1 MIHAPGPSSTL
12 KEVFTVLDVAGAA
25 ASALRLQ
32 RLPRC
37 DGQRVL
43 TLPGYGFDDV
53 SLLALR
59 VQLRA
64 LGAEATGWGLGINFG
79 QVGKL
84 LPRVSARVREAAGA
98 AGGPVALIGWS
109 LGGYLAR
116 EVARDQPALV
126 SRVITLGSPLRGG
139 PRYTVVRSVYES
151 LGYDLDHLD
160 AQIQAR
166 QQERPLQVPVTAV
179 YSKRDGI
186 VAWRACIDEVESVTE
201 HVAVKATHL
210 GLCYAPAVLEVIAD
224 RLAADLDDEFV
235 TTAATDR
242 RSAQSSATD

>member
-43 TLPGYGFDDV
+43 TLPGYGFDDL

-59 VQLRA
+59 MQLRA
-64 LGAEATGWGLGINFG
+64 LGADASGWGLGINLG

-84 LPRVSARVREAAGA
+84 LPRLGARVRELAAA
-98 AGGPVALIGWS
+98 AQSPVSLIGWS

-116 EVARDQPALV
+116 EVARDQPELI

-139 PRYTVVRSVYES
+139 PRYTVVRSVYER
-151 LGYDLDHLD
+151 LGYDLEQLD

-166 QQERPLQVPVTAV
+166 QQQRALAVPVTAV

-186 VAWRACIDEVESVTE
+186 VAWRACIDEVEPVTE

-210 GLCYAPAVLEVIAD
+210 GLCYAPAVLEVVAE
-224 RLAADLDDEFV
+224 RLAADLENEFV
-235 TTAATDR
+235 AVPATNAQAAQP
-242 RSAQSSATD
+242 SASD